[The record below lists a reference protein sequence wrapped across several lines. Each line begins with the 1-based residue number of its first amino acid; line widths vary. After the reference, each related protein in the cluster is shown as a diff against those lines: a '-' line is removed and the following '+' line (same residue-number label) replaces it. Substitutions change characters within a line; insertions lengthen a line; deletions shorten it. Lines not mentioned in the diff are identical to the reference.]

1 MKIKD
6 IKRKSGKISKEE
18 AINFLYYLF
27 EWYDGCFYSLDV
39 SYCDDECKW
48 RNVSFDS
55 REKAIA
61 FIDDLELEQLDVI
74 NCDFEEALYFSD
86 SDIIRYSINFNH
98 NWSRPLEYARIGIVP
113 ITFKNLDSEEMN
125 KWILID

>member
-27 EWYDGCFYSLDV
+27 EYYGDCFDSLNV
-39 SYCDDECKW
+39 SYYDECEWHK
-48 RNVSFDS
+48 VSFDS
-55 REKAIA
+55 REKAIEL
-61 FIDDLELEQLDVI
+61 IDDLSLDQLDII

-86 SDIIRYSINFNH
+86 SDIVRYSINFNH

-113 ITFKNLDSEEMN
+113 ITFKNLDSEE
-125 KWILID
+125 